1 MIQIQKGSHNDYVVY
16 DTSNFKMHHAHVKS
30 YTIAKILKRNV
41 ENREIPKSKDIR
53 LIESHIRVSTDK
65 EYIRILT
72 NLLRDLSKKKVSKH
86 SLLGKVMSEKDGV
99 IKRLEKDPTNEAL
112 QQVDRFYQMLI
123 LMIENSYHQPVH
135 YTLNSNKLEIIYKS
149 HKTKVTIVFNPDM
162 ESKISY
168 LYQGNYTQKPFCRR
182 NVKELSN
189 TLQQVLDP
197 K

>member
-1 MIQIQKGSHNDYVVY
+1 MIQIQRGSHNDYVVY
-16 DTSNFKMHHAHVKS
+16 DTSNFKNHHAHVKS

-41 ENREIPKSKDIR
+41 ENREIPKSTDIR

-72 NLLRDLSKKKVSKH
+72 NRVRDLSKKKVSKH
-86 SLLGKVMSEKDGV
+86 SMLGKIMMEKEGV
-99 IKRLEKDPTNEAL
+99 IKRLKKDPTNEAL
-112 QQVDRFYQMLI
+112 QQVDRFYQTLI
-123 LMIENSYHQPVH
+123 LIIENCYHQPIH
-135 YTLNSNKLEIIYKS
+135 YEISSSKMELVYKS
-149 HKTKVTIVFNPDM
+149 HKRKITLSFNSDM

-168 LYQGNYTQKPFCRR
+168 LCEGNYTQKPFCKR

-189 TLQQVLDP
+189 TLRQVLDP